1 MSTDR
6 YFTRI
11 FPPLKSGTKAGGGP
25 VCRLIIAGHL
35 EGMFYRQN
43 IAESHSLLLFM

>member
-6 YFTRI
+6 DFTRI
-11 FPPLKSGTKAGGGP
+11 FPPWESGTRASGVP
-25 VCRLIIAGHL
+25 ECCLIIAGHL

-43 IAESHSLLLFM
+43 IIVAESY